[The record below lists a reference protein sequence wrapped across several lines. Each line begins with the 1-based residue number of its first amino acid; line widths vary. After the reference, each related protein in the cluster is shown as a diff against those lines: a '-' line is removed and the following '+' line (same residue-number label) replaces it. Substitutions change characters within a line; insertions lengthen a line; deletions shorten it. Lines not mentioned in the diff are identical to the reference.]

1 MAAKTPKTQKVK
13 PSRPTAKTSE
23 AKQAQTIAE
32 LRQELNARN
41 RDLAESLQ
49 RESSALKKLQDRA
62 QQLAE
67 ALEQQTATSEILRV
81 IRSSPSDLQAVMD
94 AIAETSARLCG
105 ASDAQISRV
114 AGNVLHRVASYGPT
128 PRLFG
133 EDYPFNRDEVGGRAV
148 LDRQTIHIPDIT
160 TEFDTEFPQ
169 SRAFQERTGSRTIL
183 ATPLLQTVIRSA

>member
-32 LRQELNARN
+32 LRQELDARN

-67 ALEQQTATSEILRV
+67 ALEQTATSEILRV

-114 AGNVLHRVASYGPT
+114 AGNVLHRVASSMPT
-128 PRLFG
+128 PKRFG
-133 EDYPFNRDEVGGRAV
+133 EGYPFNRDEVGGRAV